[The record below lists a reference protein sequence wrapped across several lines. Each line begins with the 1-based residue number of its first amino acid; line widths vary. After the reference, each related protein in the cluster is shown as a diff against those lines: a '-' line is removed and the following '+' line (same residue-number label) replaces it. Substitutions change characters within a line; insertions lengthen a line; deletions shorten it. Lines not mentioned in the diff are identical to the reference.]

1 MNLRKVLNQ
10 LAINKKKKK
19 QNICSKKLLG
29 KLNILLMTVITDQR
43 YLHFDVKH
51 KT

>member
-10 LAINKKKKK
+10 LAINKKKK